1 MSAADSVFVIHGA
14 TGDLSRRKL
23 LPSLYRLAARN
34 RVEESTIVLGVGR
47 DDSMSDESF
56 RSLAAGALRDAGVAA
71 GDATEWCRARLFY
84 QSTGTGRQTEF
95 ESLRARISDLEREFD
110 LPGNRV
116 FYLALPPRMFEV
128 TVRALGQAGLSH
140 SAGWT
145 RLVIEKP
152 VGRDLETARAL
163 NGAAHEF
170 FTEDQVYRIDH
181 YLGKET
187 VQNLLVFRFANSIF
201 ESLWNRDR
209 IETVQITIAES
220 LGVGSRAGYYDHAGA
235 LRDMV
240 QNHITQLLSL
250 VAMEVPVALEA
261 APVRY
266 EKIKLLKAIAP
277 IPMSSVVYG
286 QYGRGVIEGEPV
298 AGYLDEAG
306 IEASSTT
313 PTFVALKLAI
323 DTWRWQGVPFYVRTG
338 KRMARRLSEITVT
351 FRKPP
356 VSLFEAAGCREAAA
370 NVLRLTLQ
378 PDEGFSLCFEV
389 KAPGEPFSLRT
400 EPLDFLYREAFG
412 PIPDAY
418 ETLLLDVLTGDQTL
432 FVHAE
437 EAAASW
443 KLYGAILDADLPV
456 HAYDAGSWGPDAA
469 NELLE
474 RDGHRWQGPID
485 MVDAGAVGGDADPC

>member
-1 MSAADSVFVIHGA
+1 
-14 TGDLSRRKL
+14 
-23 LPSLYRLAARN
+23 
-34 RVEESTIVLGVGR
+34 
-47 DDSMSDESF
+47 
-56 RSLAAGALRDAGVAA
+56 
-71 GDATEWCRARLFY
+71 
-84 QSTGTGRQTEF
+84 
-95 ESLRARISDLEREFD
+95 
-110 LPGNRV
+110 
-116 FYLALPPRMFEV
+116 
-128 TVRALGQAGLSH
+128 
-140 SAGWT
+140 
-145 RLVIEKP
+145 
-152 VGRDLETARAL
+152 
-163 NGAAHEF
+163 
-170 FTEDQVYRIDH
+170 VYRIDH

-220 LGVGSRAGYYDHAGA
+220 LGVGTRAGYYDHAGA

-240 QNHITQLLSL
+240 QNHLTQLLAL
-250 VAMEVPVALEA
+250 IAMEVPVALEA

-286 QYGRGVIEGEPV
+286 RYGPGVTEGAPV
-298 AGYLDEAG
+298 PGYLDEVDV
-306 IEASSTT
+306 EAASTT

-356 VSLFEAAGCREAAA
+356 VSLFEAAGCREATA

-412 PIPDAY
+412 SIPDAY
-418 ETLLLDVLTGDQTL
+418 ETLLLDVLIGDQTL

-443 KLYGAILDADLPV
+443 KLYGPVLESEIPV
-456 HAYDAGSWGPDAA
+456 HTYDAGSWGPREAD
-469 NELLE
+469 ELLE
-474 RDGHRWQGPID
+474 RDGYRWQGPID
-485 MVDAGAVGGDADPC
+485 LVDPNAPGDDAHPC